1 MGTCACGPRVGRNRA
16 PPRGILSNVSFLAA
30 SAVEPL
36 SADRYRAVV
45 PDGWQQG
52 RAAFGGLVLG
62 TLLRAIE
69 HAEANTT
76 ATAARPS
83 PPRATRTLTGDLCGP
98 VLPGPVDITVHA
110 LRRGNNQSNLFAE
123 LTQQGA
129 VLATAT
135 AVLSTARLSSTA
147 GARAVPAFV
156 PPSLPPTAPWRDQ
169 PPSPIAPPVGPVF
182 TQHYEYRALT
192 GGPMGLDATGEAFAE
207 GWIRERAV
215 LPALDAPAL
224 IGRLDAWWP
233 ALFALDGA
241 PRPVATVSFAA
252 QILVDP
258 ASLPPDEPLRHRA
271 RLGALHDGFFVELRE
286 LWRGDQIVALNQQ
299 TFAILR

>member
-1 MGTCACGPRVGRNRA
+1 MGTCACGPQPRA
-16 PPRGILSNVSFLAA
+16 GAWHPSHVSFLAA
-30 SAVEPL
+30 SAIEPL
-36 SADRYRAVV
+36 SATQYRALV

-69 HAEANTT
+69 HAESNTT
-76 ATAARPS
+76 ATAAQPS
-83 PPRATRTLTGDLCGP
+83 LARATRTLTGDLCGP
-98 VLPGPVDITVHA
+98 VLPGPVDITVHV

-123 LTQQGA
+123 LTQQGGA
-129 VLATAT
+129 VLATAN

-147 GARAVPAFV
+147 DARAIPAFV
-156 PPSLPPTAPWRDQ
+156 PPSPPPTAPWRDQ

-182 TQHYEYRALT
+182 TQHYEYRPTT
-192 GGPMGLDATGEAFAE
+192 GGPTGFAATGEAFAE

-241 PRPVATVSFAA
+241 PRPVATISFAA

-271 RLGALHDGFFVELRE
+271 RLAALHDGFFVELRE
-286 LWRGDQIVALNQQ
+286 LWRGDRIVALNQQ